1 MRATRPS
8 ESQRILMERVVAGGI
23 VVCLCA
29 YLYDVGLEQADQLAS
44 VISAVVAVAVLL
56 RPYILNRKERPV
68 STDEQQGDPP
78 QPVRQGHSAGRDVT
92 VERGTVVAL
101 VAIIAI
107 LAAAA
112 VAVAAVWFFGPKS
125 ETATSRAIPAQRE
138 PGPPAASSEPVS
150 PAPSPSPSVSPS
162 PSLPAVTV
170 KQTSTETRPLH
181 AAAPRLTTR
190 TKTTPVAAPPPP
202 TPHATEAAAPTG
214 RTISI
219 NGDRL
224 VDFDQWPPVITPVG
238 SPESRPG
245 TADVQV
251 GPDNL
256 YPHNGA
262 ENWFRDSGTCAD
274 THAAHGSKNE
284 LVLKAKLAGRPGGT
298 VTVCLR
304 TTGGAYHVLRIST
317 DQADGGGN
325 PYHFTIESDDSS
337 PS

>member
-8 ESQRILMERVVAGGI
+8 DSQRILVGRVVAGGT
-23 VVCLCA
+23 VTGLGV
-29 YLYDVGLEQADQLAS
+29 YLYAVGPERADQLGSA
-44 VISAVVAVAVLL
+44 ISAVVALAALMA
-56 RPYILNRKERPV
+56 PYALNRKERPV
-68 STDEQQGDPP
+68 STDEQQPAP
-78 QPVRQGHSAGRDVT
+78 HGHTVGRDYT
-92 VERGTVVAL
+92 VDRGTVVAI
-101 VAIIAI
+101 VAIMAIIA
-107 LAAAA
+107 ATVAAA
-112 VAVAAVWFFGPKS
+112 VYFLAPKP
-125 ETATSRAIPAQRE
+125 ETATTRADPAQR
-138 PGPPAASSEPVS
+138 GPVPSAASSEPTS
-150 PAPSPSPSVSPS
+150 PAPSPSVSPS
-162 PSLPAVTV
+162 PSPSPPTVTV
-170 KQTSTETRPLH
+170 KQTSTESRPLH
-181 AAAPRLTTR
+181 APAPLLTTTR
-190 TKTTPVAAPPPP
+190 AKTTRVAAPPPP

-224 VDFDQWPPVITPVG
+224 VDFDQWPPVITPAG

-304 TTGGAYHVLRIST
+304 TTGGTYHVLRIST